1 MGQKTKYTYDSM
13 NNLTSV
19 TDALGRKTTY
29 TYDLEQNLTSVT
41 DASGREEKLTYDAGS
56 RRTSY
61 TMNGGNSIRYDY
73 DALNDLVEKTYLDE
87 NGEVQD
93 AIGNTVSEEN
103 PSGVLYGY
111 DLLGQ
116 RTSMMDTSGDSVYT
130 YDGLG
135 RITSVTTY
143 RKPAQAGADTAD
155 REDGETVRYEYDG
168 CDQLSA
174 IIYPDGTKVSYTYD
188 KNDNLTAVTDRNG
201 KTTTYVYDAINRVT
215 EIHRPNGVSTYNTYN
230 ARDQIVTLQNTCDEC
245 GWVISQY
252 DYTYDKNGYIAS
264 EKAVESLYG
273 YAWDDKHNGKH
284 EDGRHDDKLPHGSK
298 HNGKH
303 DKDGEYHFQLVETD
317 REFTYDE
324 NGRLLSSS
332 EQEENSGLTTYEY
345 SYDAVG
351 NRLSYVKKT
360 QTTKHPNK
368 TDVAESAFYSYN
380 DSNQLVSAKLFD
392 GKKSTTVTYTYDENG
407 NLISE
412 IGAYGTDQVETYY
425 DYTVENRLQAVYD
438 ADRLLMAAA
447 YDGDGNRVFQLNY
460 NLHTDE
466 DWKDNS
472 GNGNGN
478 NKDNAGS
485 GNNGNGNSSS
495 GNNSNN
501 GNNENGNGNS
511 SNNGNGNGS
520 SISGNDISTG
530 NNGNPGN
537 SGNGKGDGNTGN
549 TGNGTGNS
557 GNIGNGNGNDNS
569 GNNGNGNDKENSKS
583 EGTDDAGYGN
593 ATNAEE
599 HNSQNQSGILFP
611 VAEEI
616 SRTETDL
623 IAMIKTTGKE
633 KDYELIE
640 YISNVNTQYTQ
651 VLMELNENGVM
662 DAAYTYGPSRLM
674 EDRFTGES
682 NFYLYDPSGN
692 VAGITDQDGYLW
704 QSYRYDAY
712 GNATFGSPQYDN
724 EYTFNAESYN
734 PNIHSQYLRAR
745 YYDMVKGRFLTED
758 SYLGDITNPL
768 TLNRYSYC
776 GGNPLFYSDPSG
788 HDFKSFAASALMGN
802 RKAIEAKNRW
812 IAKGD
817 KWAEKVTKE
826 HQDKQNRFMDDT
838 YEWLGAHTLI
848 KNNTT
853 YGQINNNFTAGIAG
867 SVYNTADT
875 ITSPEYLA
883 AKAYNVAAHPLQT
896 LDRINVNGMDVIN
909 GALGVVDKIRN
920 KEYGSVARGAGY
932 AVGNAVQMYGAS
944 KFIEKCG
951 DWLGKQRRGPS
962 SLSDLMS
969 PEDAKAYLE
978 FLEHGSTA
986 GLTDAELLGIQKVD
1000 DALALNMVNG
1010 NELLALRNASN
1021 AANLD
1026 ELSAYFHYLEHGS
1039 TAGLTDA
1046 ELLGIQKVDDALA
1059 LNSVNYDEL
1068 LALRNP
1074 ELYKGNNSNSWL
1086 RNLTNVNDIDIEDF
1100 LALENNGNVKVNS
1113 SGSNRPL
1120 FSAPNSYYST
1130 GNGEHIFVYD
1140 SNGKLIYDVSNAR
1153 VKGFKI
1159 NVDPNGI
1166 EYFQPYKLKGSVPN
1180 EIKKLFGW

>member
-1 MGQKTKYTYDSM
+1 HK
-13 NNLTSV
+13 
-19 TDALGRKTTY
+19 
-29 TYDLEQNLTSVT
+29 
-41 DASGREEKLTYDAGS
+41 
-56 RRTSY
+56 
-61 TMNGGNSIRYDY
+61 
-73 DALNDLVEKTYLDE
+73 
-87 NGEVQD
+87 
-93 AIGNTVSEEN
+93 
-103 PSGVLYGY
+103 
-111 DLLGQ
+111 
-116 RTSMMDTSGDSVYT
+116 
-130 YDGLG
+130 
-135 RITSVTTY
+135 
-143 RKPAQAGADTAD
+143 
-155 REDGETVRYEYDG
+155 
-168 CDQLSA
+168 
-174 IIYPDGTKVSYTYD
+174 
-188 KNDNLTAVTDRNG
+188 
-201 KTTTYVYDAINRVT
+201 
-215 EIHRPNGVSTYNTYN
+215 
-230 ARDQIVTLQNTCDEC
+230 
-245 GWVISQY
+245 
-252 DYTYDKNGYIAS
+252 
-264 EKAVESLYG
+264 
-273 YAWDDKHNGKH
+273 
-284 EDGRHDDKLPHGSK
+284 
-298 HNGKH
+298 GKH
-303 DKDGEYHFQLVETD
+303 DKDGEYNFQLVETD
-317 REFTYDE
+317 REFAYDE

-368 TDVAESAFYSYN
+368 TDVAESALYSYN

-466 DWKDNS
+466 DWKGNN

-495 GNNSNN
+495 ENNSNSGN
-501 GNNENGNGNS
+501 GNGDSGNNGNSNGNPGNNGNGNGNS

-557 GNIGNGNGNDNS
+557 GNTGNGNGNDNS

-651 VLMELNENGVM
+651 VLMELNENGAM
-662 DAAYTYGPSRLM
+662 DAAYTYGTARLT

-704 QSYRYDAY
+704 QSYRYDAF

-724 EYTFNAESYN
+724 EYTFNGESYN

-745 YYDMVKGRFLTED
+745 YYDTVKGSFLTED
-758 SYLGDITNPL
+758 SYLGDIRNPL

-853 YGQINNNFTAGIAG
+853 YGQINNNFTA
-867 SVYNTADT
+867 
-875 ITSPEYLA
+875 
-883 AKAYNVAAHPLQT
+883 
-896 LDRINVNGMDVIN
+896 
-909 GALGVVDKIRN
+909 
-920 KEYGSVARGAGY
+920 
-932 AVGNAVQMYGAS
+932 
-944 KFIEKCG
+944 
-951 DWLGKQRRGPS
+951 
-962 SLSDLMS
+962 
-969 PEDAKAYLE
+969 
-978 FLEHGSTA
+978 
-986 GLTDAELLGIQKVD
+986 
-1000 DALALNMVNG
+1000 
-1010 NELLALRNASN
+1010 
-1021 AANLD
+1021 
-1026 ELSAYFHYLEHGS
+1026 
-1039 TAGLTDA
+1039 
-1046 ELLGIQKVDDALA
+1046 
-1059 LNSVNYDEL
+1059 
-1068 LALRNP
+1068 
-1074 ELYKGNNSNSWL
+1074 
-1086 RNLTNVNDIDIEDF
+1086 
-1100 LALENNGNVKVNS
+1100 
-1113 SGSNRPL
+1113 
-1120 FSAPNSYYST
+1120 
-1130 GNGEHIFVYD
+1130 
-1140 SNGKLIYDVSNAR
+1140 
-1153 VKGFKI
+1153 
-1159 NVDPNGI
+1159 
-1166 EYFQPYKLKGSVPN
+1166 
-1180 EIKKLFGW
+1180 